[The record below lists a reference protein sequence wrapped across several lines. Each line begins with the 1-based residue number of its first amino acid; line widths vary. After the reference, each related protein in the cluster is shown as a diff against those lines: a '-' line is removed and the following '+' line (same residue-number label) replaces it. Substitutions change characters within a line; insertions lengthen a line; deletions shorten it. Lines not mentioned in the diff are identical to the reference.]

1 MLAGAKYILE
11 MHLKQMDIIYIY
23 IYIYRV
29 CGLFTK
35 NKQRNKWK
43 FEETGDSRYIY
54 QNDLGKVCFQNDKV
68 YDNFEGLCRRI
79 ASDKVLHDKTFN
91 TAENSR
97 LDNNQWPS

>member
-23 IYIYRV
+23 IVFVDY
-29 CGLFTK
+29 LLKT
-35 NKQRNKWK
+35 NKETIWK

-68 YDNFEGLCRRI
+68 YDNFEGLLRRI

-91 TAENSR
+91 TAENPK